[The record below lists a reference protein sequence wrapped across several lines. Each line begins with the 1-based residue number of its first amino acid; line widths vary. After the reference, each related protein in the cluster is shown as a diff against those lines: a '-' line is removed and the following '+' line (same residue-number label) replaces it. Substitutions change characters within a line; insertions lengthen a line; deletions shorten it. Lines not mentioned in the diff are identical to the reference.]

1 MMILKVSGIM
11 QELETRIIK
20 IDVDDIKNKLEHIN
34 ARRVKM
40 ENQTNNIYDYE
51 DKRLINHKG
60 YARIRVVEDLLNN
73 SIDYYMTTKK
83 LISQGTYKV
92 MDENEIKIS
101 DAEAGKRIFE
111 SLGLKL
117 QQSIKKYRESYKY
130 KNSLIE
136 IDINDKSFCP
146 FPYLEIETQYNN
158 ELHEILKFLGYTIN
172 DTTSDTIY
180 EIMNKER

>member
-1 MMILKVSGIM
+1 MK
-11 QELETRIIK
+11 ELETRIIK
-20 IDVDDIKNKLEHIN
+20 IDVDAIRNKLEYIN
-34 ARRVKM
+34 ASRVKM
-40 ENQTNNIYDYE
+40 EDQINNIYDYE
-51 DKRLINHKG
+51 DRRLIRNKG
-60 YARIRVVEDLLNN
+60 YARIRVVKNLINN
-73 SIDYYMTTKK
+73 SVDYYMTTKK
-83 LISQGTYKV
+83 LISQGMYKI

-101 DAEAGKRIFE
+101 DAETGKKIFE

-117 QQSIKKYRESYKY
+117 QQSIKKYRESYRY

-146 FPYLEIETQYNN
+146 FPYLEIETQDNN
-158 ELHEILKFLGYTIN
+158 ELHEIVKLLGYTIK